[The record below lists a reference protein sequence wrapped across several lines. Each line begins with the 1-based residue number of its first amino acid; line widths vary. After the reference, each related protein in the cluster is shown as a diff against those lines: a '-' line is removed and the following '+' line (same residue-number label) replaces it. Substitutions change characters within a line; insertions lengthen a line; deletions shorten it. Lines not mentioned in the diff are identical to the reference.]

1 MPTESSMKFSM
12 QFMDFTSA
20 FTKNV
25 FPCPLPLPFP
35 PDPVLQILR
44 KISIR
49 KIKAELSIYS
59 KIKDK
64 LSHKPMRKLEFLL
77 VLPQKGIYQK

>member
-1 MPTESSMKFSM
+1 MPTESMKFSM
-12 QFMDFTSA
+12 QFMDFTPA

-25 FPCPLPLPFP
+25 FPCPSPTPFP

-59 KIKDK
+59 QIKD
-64 LSHKPMRKLEFLL
+64 
-77 VLPQKGIYQK
+77 I